1 LASTASM
8 SGDEL
13 QGAQGVDLGVARKC
27 GLAVLCLT
35 GGVAPLAARSLHGE
49 AAQVTYGLVVAA
61 VLLAV
66 TVLARRSA
74 TLNRLWE
81 LPFAF
86 FVLAV
91 VQVLNNAV
99 PPFVLAHVLHQHTV
113 SGNPLA
119 STVSGSIVIQ
129 LLETA
134 IALVPIVALVKL
146 AGLDLGSI
154 YWRVG
159 RFGRAY
165 LIAILG
171 FVAVAAVVGLSP
183 AHRMLP
189 VNGTMTLHRYLTLAP
204 ALLVLV
210 FSNGF
215 QEEFLFRGL
224 FLQRYNAFFGP
235 YLANVLQALVF
246 AFAHV
251 GITYTP
257 SALVFILIAVFPLG
271 LLAGYL
277 MRSSDGVV
285 APAILH
291 AGLDIPIYLA
301 FLTFVL

>member
-1 LASTASM
+1 MATTATTFD
-8 SGDEL
+8 GEIP
-13 QGAQGVDLGVARKC
+13 GAHGAGLGVVKKSA
-27 GLAVLCLT
+27 LAVLCLA
-35 GGVAPLAARSLHGE
+35 GGVAPLAARSLPGE
-49 AAQVTYGLVVAA
+49 GAEIAYG
-61 VLLAV
+61 LAV
-66 TVLARRSA
+66 TAALLAITLLVRRSA
-74 TLNRLWE
+74 SVYRFWE
-81 LPFAF
+81 LPFAC

-99 PPFVLAHVLHQHTV
+99 PPLVLAHVLHQRAV

-119 STVSGSIVIQ
+119 STISGTVVIQ

-134 IALVPIVALVKL
+134 LAIVPIVILIRA
-146 AGLDLGSI
+146 AGLDLGSV
-154 YWRVG
+154 YWRWG

-165 LIAILG
+165 MIAIAG
-171 FVAVAAVVGLSP
+171 FAALYVLIGLSP

-189 VNGTMTLHRYLTLAP
+189 IHGTMTLGRYLALTP

-210 FSNGF
+210 TSNGF

-224 FLQRYNAFFGP
+224 FLQRYNAFFGA
-235 YLANVLQALVF
+235 YVANILQALVF
-246 AFAHV
+246 AFAHAGV
-251 GITYTP
+251 TYTP

-277 MRSSDGVV
+277 MRSADSVV

-301 FLTFVL
+301 FLTFVI